1 MSSLNK
7 LDIERQVVYTSS
19 VNNGG
24 ATNIWISDEKGCFP
38 MLRKIILASLPLY
51 LWSLSSVAEDGTIAA
66 SSVTRMES
74 YHADWTVFNAQ
85 KPAVSSVSTP
95 EEVAEKKREF
105 SFQVA
110 ETAQEVT
117 DSLGIPFLPQLIE
130 RGSYLA
136 REVYRLKKNMNQQHL
151 HLDISKDS
159 AEVKFRF
166 RF

>member
-1 MSSLNK
+1 
-7 LDIERQVVYTSS
+7 
-19 VNNGG
+19 
-24 ATNIWISDEKGCFP
+24 

-51 LWSLSSVAEDGTIAA
+51 LWSLSSVAEDGTIVA
-66 SSVTRMES
+66 SSARMES

-85 KPAVSSVSTP
+85 KPAASSVLTR

-110 ETAQEVT
+110 EAAQEVT

-130 RGSYLA
+130 RGSQVA

-159 AEVKFRF
+159 AEVEFRF